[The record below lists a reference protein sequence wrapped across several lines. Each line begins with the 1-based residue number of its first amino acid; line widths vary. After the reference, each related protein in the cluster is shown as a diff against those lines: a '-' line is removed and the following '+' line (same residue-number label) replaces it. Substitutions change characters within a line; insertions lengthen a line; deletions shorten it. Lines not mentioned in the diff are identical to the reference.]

1 MVDTHREAN
10 ESGAAVL
17 KKVGRRLI
25 PFLALLYFVAFL
37 DRVNIGFAALT
48 MNEDIGLSAAAY
60 GLGAGIFFIGYV
72 IFEVPSNLIL
82 ARVGARAWIARIMI
96 SWGILSAGMA
106 FVSSP
111 MQFYVMR
118 FLLGVAEAGFF
129 PGVIYYLGCWFPM
142 HYRARILGAF
152 FVALPISGVIGAP
165 LSTWLLGLD
174 GFGLVGW
181 QWMFILEG
189 LPAVVLGFVVLS
201 YMTDQPADAA
211 WLQPGERAWLEAE
224 LARERGRVEKT
235 NHLTLLQ
242 SLTDIRVIAFG
253 LVYFGLIIGLYAVNF
268 WLPQMVKA
276 LGSLTNLQVGLV
288 IMILCA
294 SSGAAM
300 VLWGLHSDRT
310 GERRWHV
317 VLPALVAAA
326 TLACAAA
333 LTDSATASLVAI
345 GLGFVAICAALPTF
359 WTLPAAIL
367 TGTAAAG
374 GIALIN
380 SIGNIGGFV
389 GPVLL
394 GQVKE
399 STGNYALALWILAA
413 ILVAVSLI
421 VLGVVRGPRK
431 GDAPL

>member
-1 MVDTHREAN
+1 MADTHREAN
-10 ESGAAVL
+10 EIGAAVL
-17 KKVGRRLI
+17 RKVSRRLI

-142 HYRARILGAF
+142 QYRARILGAF
-152 FVALPISGVIGAP
+152 FVALPVSGVIGAP

-201 YMTDQPADAA
+201 YMTNRPADAA
-211 WLQPGERAWLEAE
+211 WLAPGERAWLEGE
-224 LARERGRVEKT
+224 LARERGHVEKT

-253 LVYFGLIIGLYAVNF
+253 FVYFGLIIGLYAVNF
-268 WLPQMVKA
+268 WLPQMVKS
-276 LGSLTNLQVGLV
+276 LGTLTNLQVGLV
-288 IMILCA
+288 IMVLCA

-333 LTDSATASLVAI
+333 LTGSATASLVAI

-421 VLGVVRGPRK
+421 VLGVVRGPSKR
-431 GDAPL
+431 GRPL

>member
-1 MVDTHREAN
+1 MGDAHRDAN
-10 ESGAAVL
+10 ELGAAVL
-17 KKVGRRLI
+17 GKVGRRLI

-142 HYRARILGAF
+142 QYRARILGAF

-174 GFGLVGW
+174 GFGLAGW

-201 YMTDQPADAA
+201 YMTNRPADAA
-211 WLQPGERAWLEAE
+211 WLAPGERAWLEGE

-253 LVYFGLIIGLYAVNF
+253 FVYFGLIIGLYAVNF
-268 WLPQMVKA
+268 WLPQMVKS
-276 LGSLTNLQVGLV
+276 LGTLTNLQVGLL

-294 SSGAAM
+294 LSGAAM

-317 VLPALVAAA
+317 ALPALIAAA

-389 GPVLL
+389 GPVSPRGDQGID
-394 GQVKE
+394 GQLR
-399 STGNYALALWILAA
+399 AR
-413 ILVAVSLI
+413 AVDP
-421 VLGVVRGPRK
+421 GGDPGGRQPHRARRGPRPEK
-431 GDAPL
+431 RGH

>member
-1 MVDTHREAN
+1 MDDIHREAN
-10 ESGAAVL
+10 GPGAAVL

-48 MNEDIGLSAAAY
+48 MNEDIGLTAAAY

-82 ARVGARAWIARIMI
+82 ARVGARTWIARIMV
-96 SWGILSAGMA
+96 SWGLLSAGMA

-111 MQFYVMR
+111 AQFYVMR

-142 HYRARILGAF
+142 QYRARILGAF
-152 FVALPISGVIGAP
+152 FVALPVSGVIGAP

-201 YMTDQPADAA
+201 YMTNRPADAA
-211 WLQPGERAWLEAE
+211 WLTPAERAWLEDE
-224 LARERGRVEKT
+224 LARERGHVEKT

-253 LVYFGLIIGLYAVNF
+253 FVYFGLIIGLYAVNF

-276 LGSLTNLQVGLV
+276 LGSVTNLQVGLI

-317 VLPALVAAA
+317 ALPALVAAA
-326 TLACAAA
+326 VLAGAAA
-333 LTDSATASLVAI
+333 LQGFATASLVAI

-389 GPVLL
+389 GPYLL
-394 GQVKE
+394 GVIKE

-413 ILVAVSLI
+413 ILIAASLI
-421 VLGVVRGPRK
+421 VLGVARSPQK
-431 GDAPL
+431 GTAHF

>member
-1 MVDTHREAN
+1 MGDTHREAN
-10 ESGAAVL
+10 ELGAVVL

-96 SWGILSAGMA
+96 SWGIISAGMA

-142 HYRARILGAF
+142 QYRARILGAF
-152 FVALPISGVIGAP
+152 FVALPFSGVIGAP
-165 LSTWLLGLD
+165 LSTWLLGVD
-174 GFGLVGW
+174 GFGLAGW

-201 YMTDQPADAA
+201 YMTNRPADAA
-211 WLQPGERAWLEAE
+211 WLAPGERAWLEGE

-235 NHLTLLQ
+235 SHLTLLQ

-253 LVYFGLIIGLYAVNF
+253 VVYFGLIIGLYAVNF
-268 WLPQMVKA
+268 WLPLMVKS
-276 LGSLTNLQVGLV
+276 LGIAHAISRW
-288 IMILCA
+288 A
-294 SSGAAM
+294 SS
-300 VLWGLHSDRT
+300 S
-310 GERRWHV
+310 
-317 VLPALVAAA
+317 
-326 TLACAAA
+326 
-333 LTDSATASLVAI
+333 
-345 GLGFVAICAALPTF
+345 
-359 WTLPAAIL
+359 
-367 TGTAAAG
+367 
-374 GIALIN
+374 
-380 SIGNIGGFV
+380 
-389 GPVLL
+389 
-394 GQVKE
+394 
-399 STGNYALALWILAA
+399 
-413 ILVAVSLI
+413 
-421 VLGVVRGPRK
+421 
-431 GDAPL
+431 

>member
-1 MVDTHREAN
+1 
-10 ESGAAVL
+10 
-17 KKVGRRLI
+17 
-25 PFLALLYFVAFL
+25 
-37 DRVNIGFAALT
+37 

-152 FVALPISGVIGAP
+152 FVALPVSGVIGAP

-201 YMTDQPADAA
+201 YMTNRPADAA
-211 WLQPGERAWLEAE
+211 WLAPGEREWLEGE
-224 LARERGRVEKT
+224 LARERGHVEKT

-276 LGSLTNLQVGLV
+276 LGTLTNLQVGLV

-421 VLGVVRGPRK
+421 VLGVVRGPSKRGRSLLEGTLPSK
-431 GDAPL
+431 GERPLLRGKSGEAITLFCCPRIM